1 MAIRIVHCTDIHL
14 DKFFNYGDPAK
25 GERRRRDVEANF
37 VQIVD
42 YAIKQKA
49 DIFLLSGD
57 IFDKVKPSNSIRSFL
72 ANQVK
77 RLSDA
82 GIQNFAIGGN
92 HDAPKMGNE
101 TLAIDILQATGI
113 AHVFSDSETF
123 QEKIITVGQ
132 EKVQVIGKSY
142 FIKNQSQNPFKNFN
156 ISKKADYLICLLHG
170 TLVGMN
176 VSPSNPHITQYN
188 PFGTQ
193 DIDSKIDYLALGHF
207 HNYFERTKDNTTIC
221 NPGSIEILTWSE
233 VPDEKK
239 FAFVELDGDD
249 CNIKPITLQTRN
261 HENKEIKLDTT
272 ITDITHHII
281 DKIKPIANKEK
292 ILRIKTGGI
301 ISMDSQKKFRISD
314 LIREAN
320 KLFFHVDAQF
330 EHEIEGIGRIFLG
343 KMENP
348 TKTFEKYFD
357 KLIGNE
363 IDSDKKK
370 FLQKAKQTGLQYLGV
385 TDDIQ

>member
-14 DKFFNYGDPAK
+14 DKFFNYGDPVK

-57 IFDKVKPSNSIRSFL
+57 IFDRVKPSNSVRSFL

-176 VSPSNPHITQYN
+176 ISPSNPHVTQYN
-188 PFGTQ
+188 PFGTE
-193 DIDSKIDYLALGHF
+193 DINSKIDYLALGHF
-207 HNYFERTKDNTTIC
+207 HNYFERTKGNTTIC

-233 VPDEKK
+233 APDEKK
-239 FAFVELDGDD
+239 FVFVELDGDN
-249 CNIKPITLQTRN
+249 CKIKPVTLQARDYET
-261 HENKEIKLDTT
+261 KEIKLDTK

-281 DKIKPIANKEK
+281 DKIKPIENKEK
-292 ILRIKTGGI
+292 ILRIKTDGI
-301 ISMDSQKKFRISD
+301 ISMDAQKKFRISD
-314 LIREAN
+314 LKREADR
-320 KLFFHVDAQF
+320 LFFNVDF
-330 EHEIEGIGRIFLG
+330 DWGHEIEGMGPVFLG
-343 KMENP
+343 KMNNP

-357 KLIGNE
+357 RLIGNE
-363 IDSDKKK
+363 IDANKKK
-370 FLQKAKQTGLQYLGV
+370 FLQKAKQTGLQYLGE
-385 TDDIQ
+385 TNDIQ

>member
-14 DKFFNYGDPAK
+14 DKFFNYGGPAK

-57 IFDKVKPSNSIRSFL
+57 IFDRVKPSNSVRSFL

-101 TLAIDILQATGI
+101 TLAIGILQATGI
-113 AHVFSDSETF
+113 AHIFSDSETF
-123 QEKIITVGQ
+123 QEKIITVDQ
-132 EKVQVIGKSY
+132 EKVQIIGKSY
-142 FIKNQSQNPFKNFN
+142 FIKNQNQNPFENFN
-156 ISKKADYLICLLHG
+156 VSKKADYLICLLHG

-188 PFGTQ
+188 PFGTE
-193 DIDSKIDYLALGHF
+193 DINSKIDYLALGHF
-207 HNYFERTKDNTTIC
+207 HNYFERTKNNTTIC

-239 FAFVELDGDD
+239 FAFVELDGNG
-249 CNIKPITLQTRN
+249 CKITPITLQTRDC
-261 HENKEIKLDTT
+261 ENKEIKLDTT

-281 DKIKPIANKEK
+281 DKIKPISNKEK

-301 ISMDSQKKFRISD
+301 ISMDSQKKFSISD

-330 EHEIEGIGRIFLG
+330 EHEIEGIGKIFLG

-348 TKTFEKYFD
+348 TKTFEKYSD

-370 FLQKAKQTGLQYLGV
+370 SLQKAKQTGLQYLGV

>member
-49 DIFLLSGD
+49 DIFLLTGD
-57 IFDKVKPSNSIRSFL
+57 IFDRVKPSNSVRSFL

-239 FAFVELDGDD
+239 FAFVELDGDG
-249 CNIKPITLQTRN
+249 CKITPITLQTRDC
-261 HENKEIKLDTT
+261 ENKEIKLDTK
-272 ITDITHHII
+272 ITDVTRHII
-281 DKIKPIANKEK
+281 DKIEPMADKEK
-292 ILRIKTGGI
+292 ILRIKTDGI
-301 ISMDSQKKFRISD
+301 ISIDAQKKFRISD
-314 LIREAN
+314 LKREADR
-320 KLFFHVDAQF
+320 LFFNVDF
-330 EHEIEGIGRIFLG
+330 VWEHEIEGIGRVFLG
-343 KMENP
+343 RMENP
-348 TKTFEKYFD
+348 AKTFEKYFE

-363 IDSDKKK
+363 KDTDKKK
-370 FLQKAKQTGLQYLGV
+370 FFEKAKLTGIKYLGE
-385 TDDIQ
+385 TNDIQ